1 MSIEIYLIFLLIG
14 LPLSLLYNYKFA
26 SQLTNAYFFRK
37 LSGQGILIVLAF
49 SEYFYFNSFAMAVIS
64 IAFIAWEILKAVCIL
79 SIIAYLVISRKVD
92 KKDLQIYGLL
102 FTRLKMRNL
111 CNSENPNIYFFKHNG
126 INIYFDSSSDNFQSL
141 HDSYFDRFKANIK
154 EEKSKYMSFD
164 NFLVLHCDDNY
175 ISVSSDDLSLV
186 GVDIFNL
193 DKNHFDVLSM
203 LKI

>member
-1 MSIEIYLIFLLIG
+1 MSIEFYIIFLLIG

-37 LSGQGILIVLAF
+37 LSGQVILIVLAF
-49 SEYFYFNSFAMAVIS
+49 AEYFYFTSFAMSVIS
-64 IAFIAWEILKAVCIL
+64 MSFIAWEILKGVCIL
-79 SIIAYLVISRKVD
+79 SIIAYLVITKKVD

-102 FTRLKMRNL
+102 FTQLKMRNL

-126 INIYFDSSSDNFQSL
+126 INVYFDISSDNFQSL
-141 HDSYFDRFKANIK
+141 HESYFDRFKANIK

-164 NFLVLHCDDNY
+164 NFLVLHCGDNY